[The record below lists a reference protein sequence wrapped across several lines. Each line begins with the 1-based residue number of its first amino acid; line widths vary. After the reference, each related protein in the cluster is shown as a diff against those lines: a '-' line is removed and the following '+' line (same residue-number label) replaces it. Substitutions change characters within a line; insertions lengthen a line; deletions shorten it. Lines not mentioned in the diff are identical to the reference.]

1 MISLAARIHLKTAGA
16 DRPQSNFNMSPELK
30 PPLVDSFLTLADC
43 PRTLSRPSALCSV
56 GTPPVY
62 PKLTGCTDD
71 PRTVRYPLAD
81 HPLYIFATE
90 TSFCRASGDKSHE
103 RRTVRLLPADRPRFQ
118 NSDCPEFCQLS
129 QIQLWIGIIA
139 HIKVLKFQ
147 NLHKSLPKSHM
158 SE

>member
-1 MISLAARIHLKTAGA
+1 MVGLVVGEKATSKYKSSQADPTFCAGA
-16 DRPQSNFNMSPELK
+16 DRLLYPSGPSTSENCDRHPTRTASGKFSSTQ
-30 PPLVDSFLTLADC
+30 ADC
-43 PRTLSRPSALCSV
+43 PRTLGGPSTLCSV

-90 TSFCRASGDKSHE
+90 TSFCSASGDKSHE
-103 RRTVRLLPADRPRFQ
+103 RRTVHLLPADRPRFQ

-129 QIQLWIGIIA
+129 QIQL
-139 HIKVLKFQ
+139 
-147 NLHKSLPKSHM
+147 
-158 SE
+158 